1 MKILLDTHLLI
12 WVFADDE
19 RISKNARNLIG
30 NAQNEIFFS
39 VASVWEIAIK
49 CGIKASNIP
58 FSDEEFVN
66 YCRQSKFKMLP
77 VEPEHIFALKT
88 LEREKDA
95 PPHKDPFDRLLIA
108 QAKSE
113 NMIFLTH
120 DKLLP
125 YYNEP
130 CIMFV

>member
-1 MKILLDTHLLI
+1 MKILLDTHILI

-19 RISKNARNLIG
+19 RISKNSRDLIG
-30 NAQNEIFFS
+30 SPRNEIFFS

-49 CGIKASNIP
+49 YGMKNGNIP

-66 YCRQSKFKMLP
+66 YCRQSKFKMLS
-77 VEPEHIFALKT
+77 VTPEHIFALKT
-88 LEREKDA
+88 LKREKYS
-95 PPHKDPFDRLLIA
+95 PTHKDPFDRILIA
-108 QAKSE
+108 QTKSE
-113 NMIFLTH
+113 NMIFLTD

-130 CIMFV
+130 CIVII